1 MHIHIIHQFSRATL
15 AEHLNHEAGV
25 RFGVALWF
33 RSVSG
38 QDMGKAAL
46 FLRHAKKTEGFQY
59 QRIDIVSADS
69 GDTFV
74 LSQDVIVPAN
84 QIGVDHEL
92 VLITEHSPA
101 LIEYCHIRVVAY

>member
-1 MHIHIIHQFSRATL
+1 MSFVVKV
-15 AEHLNHEAGV
+15 GV
-25 RFGVALWF
+25 CV
-33 RSVSG
+33 
-38 QDMGKAAL
+38 
-46 FLRHAKKTEGFQY
+46 FQY
-59 QRIDIVSADS
+59 QRIDIVAADS

-101 LIEYCHIRVVAY
+101 LIEYCHVSPAHPATAMAIAL